1 MLCLYP
7 EPLTSVSFGLPA
19 SHSHSFS
26 IPRRKTRL
34 RLGYEVSAL
43 SDYQPLYLPDSLRRF
58 GRAGHSLQT
67 GATELF
73 AEYVMPA
80 CKQMNAGRDSS
91 IDWIGDNS
99 ARFFGAM
106 QQATREA
113 IAKYKTRA

>member
-1 MLCLYP
+1 MESEKIQDVLLAEVFMLCLYP

-67 GATELF
+67 GAT
-73 AEYVMPA
+73 ADH
-80 CKQMNAGRDSS
+80 AGTFSKVYQS
-91 IDWIGDNS
+91 LGYLHLS
-99 ARFFGAM
+99 PM
-106 QQATREA
+106 
-113 IAKYKTRA
+113 